1 MYSSYLLGKIYPKE
15 LEKVCMKTKKVI
27 AVLLSLGML
36 FSLAACTVREKKSE
50 PVESNPSETSSRA
63 ADNRYAS
70 YDIGETGRDGSIEMC
85 VDAVELVT
93 WEQVDWSGVVY
104 DTHNLIKAHVSI
116 TNLGDEDLTFKPS
129 DIRCYIDNEELMVTR
144 TTQAYDTVGIGGD
157 LIENATIHSG
167 RSETGW
173 ILYEYYRDWNE
184 FELQYLDTSLDFT
197 MNFNKNDVQEVQS
210 LIDIPEGSGTDVS
223 TTTPTES
230 GTTTETSASG
240 GGLTIPVT
248 TAETTA
254 ATEGGT
260 TQSSGGGLTIPPVG

>member
-1 MYSSYLLGKIYPKE
+1 
-15 LEKVCMKTKKVI
+15 MKTKKVI

-63 ADNRYAS
+63 ADNRYSS
-70 YDIGETGRDGSIEMC
+70 YDIGETGQDGSIEMC

-104 DTHNLIKAHVSI
+104 DAHNLIKAHVSI
-116 TNLGDEDLTFKPS
+116 TNLGDEDLNFKPS
-129 DIRCYIDNEELMVTR
+129 DIRCYIDNEELSVTR

-157 LIENATIHSG
+157 LIENATVHSG

-173 ILYEYYRDWNE
+173 ILYEYYRDWDE
-184 FELQYLDTSLDFT
+184 FEIQYLDTLLDFK
-197 MNFNKNDVQEVQS
+197 MGFNENDVQEVQS
-210 LIDIPEGSGTDVS
+210 LIDTPEGSGTDVS
-223 TTTPTES
+223 TATPTES
-230 GTTTETSASG
+230 GITTETSASG
-240 GGLTIPVT
+240 GGIIIPVT
-248 TAETTA
+248 TAEIAA

-260 TQSSGGGLTIPPVG
+260 TQSSG